1 MNLLMVA
8 PLLDSRGNVRYFIG
22 AQVDVTGLC
31 KEGSDLDA
39 LRRVL
44 DAKSK
49 RHGAEA
55 KEAANDDAAPDPDG
69 SDEFQELSE
78 MFNVTEIDL
87 VRRCGGRMHGDRVD
101 PGDDS
106 HPTMQRPRLLLKD
119 TSNPYK
125 DRIFRDPSLANGKL
139 GGIYQN
145 VSFSLSFSPSPA
157 TSFPRVKPQTNT
169 KEASAIRTPSAPPRQ
184 SN

>member
-22 AQVDVTGLC
+22 AQVDVSGLC
-31 KEGSDLDA
+31 KECSELDG

-44 DAKSK
+44 EAKSK
-49 RHGAEA
+49 SHDPEAE
-55 KEAANDDAAPDPDG
+55 EATNDDGAPDPDG

-106 HPTMQRPRLLLKD
+106 QATMQRPRLLLKD

-145 VSFSLSFSPSPA
+145 VSFSLRVSFSPASKA
-157 TSFPRVKPQTNT
+157 T
-169 KEASAIRTPSAPPRQ
+169 
-184 SN
+184 